1 MYFGVLSLVMLGVR
15 YKSDRRDQYLQHGS
29 WLIKV
34 GLWVL
39 CNTVPFFL
47 PVAVVNSYGA
57 RSGPGRCC

>member
-1 MYFGVLSLVMLGVR
+1 MLGVR

-57 RSGPGRCC
+57 MCCRAGAAAEPSSSCSA

>member
-1 MYFGVLSLVMLGVR
+1 MLGVR
-15 YKSDRRDQYLQHGS
+15 YKSDRRDRFLQHGS

-39 CNTVPFFL
+39 CNALPFFL

-57 RSGPGRCC
+57 RPGHLLAVCG